1 MRGALAFLTPF
12 GRTSRP
18 TPLTLDWF
26 PVIGAAIGLA
36 VGGVWWAA
44 AKEWTPLVAAGLTVA
59 ADIALTGFLHLDG
72 LADSADGLLPPMD
85 RSRRLE
91 VLHDPAVGAFGA
103 IALVAVLLLRFGSLA
118 ATTAVPLTL
127 GALWCGSRT
136 AMAALPKVLH
146 YARPEGGLV
155 SAFLAPTAQDP
166 DGPVWT
172 GRSVVSG
179 LVGLALA
186 VTLAVLGSGSR
197 GLVVLGAEAVGVA
210 AVALLAQRRIGG
222 YTGDV
227 LGAAGVIGETFG
239 LLALAAR

>member
-18 TPLTLDWF
+18 TPRTLDWF
-26 PVIGAAIGLA
+26 PVVGAAIGLA
-36 VGGVWWAA
+36 VGGVWWAS
-44 AKEWTPLVAAGLTVA
+44 AKEWTLLVAAGLTVA

-72 LADSADGLLPPMD
+72 LADTADGLLPPMD
-85 RSRRLE
+85 RTRRLE

-103 IALVAVLLLRFGSLA
+103 IVLVSVLLLRFGSLA
-118 ATTAVPLTL
+118 AITPVPLTI

-136 AMAALPKVLH
+136 AMAVLPKVLH

-155 SAFLAPTAQDP
+155 SAFLEPTAPDP
-166 DGPVWT
+166 RWT

-210 AVALLAQRRIGG
+210 GVALLAQRRIGG

-227 LGAAGVIGETFG
+227 LGAAGIIGETFG
-239 LLALAAR
+239 LVALAAR